1 MRQYRRAGTQSE
13 FRAQFRAD
21 ASAVRT
27 GQRTFDARRSTS
39 SSETGPSPCSLISH
53 SLPRGRACQPCMLV
67 SAIATTKQVGGDRDT
82 LICDKGTKNKK
93 ENSDIARIRDRKEE
107 GEERVDLV
115 SNPDEQPQGDTAQ
128 AAQGQCVTVRRPR
141 SSTVDGS
148 MRRPLAGTRAHSL
161 ANQSPRGLQS
171 REQTPRNSR
180 HRASFLALGRSGPPQ
195 SARRCGRPASP
206 PLPMACQACLTV
218 WASLWPE
225 RARMPA

>member
-1 MRQYRRAGTQSE
+1 MQPYLPFAPPRA
-13 FRAQFRAD
+13 RVP
-21 ASAVRT
+21 AVRACL
-27 GQRTFDARRSTS
+27 RHRNHYASRS
-39 SSETGPSPCSLISH
+39 
-53 SLPRGRACQPCMLV
+53 
-67 SAIATTKQVGGDRDT
+67 RDT
-82 LICDKGTKNKK
+82 LICVKERKNKN
-93 ENSDIARIRDRKEE
+93 ENGDIARIGDRKEE
-107 GEERVDLV
+107 GEERATLV

-171 REQTPRNSR
+171 REQAPRNSR

-225 RARMPA
+225 WARMPA